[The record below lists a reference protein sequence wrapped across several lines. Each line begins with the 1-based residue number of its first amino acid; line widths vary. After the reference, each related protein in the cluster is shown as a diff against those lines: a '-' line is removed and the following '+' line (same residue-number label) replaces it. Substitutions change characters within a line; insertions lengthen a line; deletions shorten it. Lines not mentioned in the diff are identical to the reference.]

1 MPANMAIPW
10 EPALRE
16 PAMWERAMWERALPA
31 TGACRRQGRL
41 AQSPRRP
48 TTLALFLCCL
58 LLLTTN
64 GNAAAPA
71 ATPADP
77 VFAHDVISEAKP
89 WTHAAFDNADDK
101 FTFAIFSDLTG
112 GERAGVFTVAV
123 EQLRLVRPEL
133 ILSVGDLIEGGTADR
148 AQLAREWDSFD
159 ERAERARAPVFRTGG
174 NHDLINPVMWSVWEQ
189 RYGRR
194 YYHFVYRDTLFLVL
208 DTEDNPPEFQQYIS
222 DIREAADRVIA
233 ERGWDA
239 LPETAYGQLEERKT
253 GRVSAEQAAYFEDVI
268 VRYQNVRHTFLLM
281 HKPAWKRPGEENF
294 ARIEAVLADR
304 PYTVFHGHVHA
315 YGYEQRHGRDYI
327 RLATTG
333 GVQIEGAEKAFDHVT
348 LVTVSDEGVDIA
360 NLRLDGILDKTGQI
374 PAGGEALCFERAVC
388 APTETE
394 SP

>member
-1 MPANMAIPW
+1 MPAIM
-10 EPALRE
+10 
-16 PAMWERAMWERALPA
+16 AMWERAMPPTGLSRGHGPLP
-31 TGACRRQGRL
+31 
-41 AQSPRRP
+41 QSPRRL
-48 TTLALFLCCL
+48 TALALCLCCL
-58 LLLTTN
+58 LLLLCL
-64 GNAAAPA
+64 AACAGKPPA
-71 ATPADP
+71 ES
-77 VFAHDVISEAKP
+77 VFDHGIAGGPTP

-112 GERAGVFTVAV
+112 GERPGVFAVAV
-123 EQLRLVRPEL
+123 EQLRLLRPEL

-174 NHDLINPVMWSVWEQ
+174 NHDLINPVMWDVWEQ

-208 DTEDNPPEFQQYIS
+208 DTEDNPPEFQQHIS
-222 DIREAADRVIA
+222 DIREESDRVVA

-253 GRVSAEQAAYFEDVI
+253 GRVSAEQAAYFEGVI
-268 VRYQNVRHTFLLM
+268 ARYEKVRHTFLLM
-281 HKPAWKRPGEENF
+281 HKPAWERPGEENF
-294 ARIEAVLADR
+294 ARIEAALADR

-348 LVTVSDEGVDIA
+348 LVTVSAEGVDIA
-360 NLRLDGILDKTGQI
+360 NLRLDGILDKTGRI

-388 APTETE
+388 GEPDG
-394 SP
+394 P